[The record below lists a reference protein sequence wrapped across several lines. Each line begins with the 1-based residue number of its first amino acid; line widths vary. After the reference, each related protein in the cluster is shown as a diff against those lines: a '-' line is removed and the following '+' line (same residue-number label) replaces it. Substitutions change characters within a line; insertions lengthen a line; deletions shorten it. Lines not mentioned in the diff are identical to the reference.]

1 MSAGDA
7 LFLRVDGVDVDPAD
21 TCLGAAD
28 RGFNYGD
35 GVFRTVRVSGGRVLA
50 WSRHA
55 RKLVSDLARIGLGG
69 LDLGRLEADL
79 AQLAMRHPGCIARI
93 TVTAGA
99 SARGYRRSRGAALT
113 TVVRATTLPQWPAD
127 RSSAGIA
134 LHLCRLRLADQ
145 PALAGVKHLNRLE
158 QVLARAEWDEN
169 PADIAVDRP
178 DAPQDA
184 LPDALAHAR
193 PDDCQAA
200 VAPAEGLTLDGT
212 GHAICGTMSNLFIV
226 EGGRLAT
233 PDLSRCG
240 VEGVQRGRIIDWAR
254 TRGVALSV
262 EPLPLARVRAAD
274 SLVVCNSV
282 IGAWWVACFSGRRF
296 ARPAWQD
303 ELERALEHELDRD
316 GEG

>member
-1 MSAGDA
+1 MSGGDA

-127 RSSAGIA
+127 RSRAGIA

-178 DAPQDA
+178 DAPSD
-184 LPDALAHAR
+184 AR

-282 IGAWWVACFSGRRF
+282 IGAWWVARFSGRRF